1 MIFGSMMGTL
11 HNNLQNMLD
20 IQRQISTQRKYSRLS
35 DNPSGIARALSLQSS
50 ISANAQFMNSQH
62 DAITMLRFTETALM
76 RANDIVQDI
85 RSLIIQAGNG
95 ALDRPELEAIATQI
109 DALKQGLLDTL
120 NTRVAG
126 RFIFGGTDTTNRP
139 FVMDDNG
146 RIRYVGSDERIRFK
160 IEDGLLG
167 DVSFTGRDIMPND
180 FRSYFVCSHFVPLDW
195 EWFGREEKVQIMVG
209 NRTLSIFI
217 PEEWID
223 EVVTGTTKPSDN
235 NHFRDPDE
243 VRGISLDDLAML
255 VNRSLREQGA
265 DMLVTASVQK
275 DFSANQQRLIFR
287 SNTGEHISVTSWPT
301 TDPQFIPQSIAGL
314 PMNNPDLRAPGHW
327 NQTMLVGNQGVN
339 FAALANGG
347 TLTVAVGDPPVAAP
361 VISFPSS
368 PANITEMGG
377 PGGLIAFLNANLPAG
392 VTAQEQNGNL
402 ALISDSGENLRVDG
416 PAAAAL
422 FGSITA
428 SHTPQYSGL
437 MGSANTLGWGRD
449 NLEKAINI
457 VIRDPN
463 DSTIIIAEE
472 IFFLD
477 DFANIT
483 GLVNEI
489 NRVMPTS
496 SGDLPF
502 ASIVSGRIVMQ
513 SSKGH
518 VEVTDNV
525 GTTARPPQTG
535 GPTRPLTGPTTGGG
549 VAQLFGQDHAGP
561 DGIRSTTS
569 SLSLQVGQGNQIR
582 IFINEGDDLRRI
594 AERVNAIEGIYAR
607 TSADG
612 RQLVFVAQRIGP
624 SSSTNELN
632 FPPLTI
638 RGEGMGKSLFSFNYS
653 VNSSTNIQQGLIA
666 SSPQNRPIDNNHIGV
681 FSYLNMETAMQ
692 SRAFKTGETLTVTEP
707 LHWRVMNGTGRVTE
721 IRLNPGEY
729 TMAELAE
736 RLRNAG
742 AGWLDVMLETF
753 DEQTGMGT
761 SANRVDASS
770 RLVIRSAD
778 GSPVSIMDMNNQR
791 YAEIMGLSTALRT
804 DGSTGVT
811 NIRFPSAAC
820 LDNNTPAM
828 VRVQMTCG
836 RTFDVRLARRDVVDS
851 ATGFVDRVKVMDQI
865 VRQVNAQAGREI
877 MRLVIP
883 VDNNGR
889 RLENAASMVAVTGEP
904 FSVVDLPIIDPR
916 WSNTHSGGIAAQ
928 MGIHGGLTS
937 IPTMMDT
944 QTIAQAGGQSGTIR
958 FETLGRSVEI
968 DVSESDT
975 VQNIMDRLRSQAG
988 DWLYVNYFDADISN
1002 SGNFPIISIA
1012 ARDGSPVNVVDVQG
1026 RVAQD
1031 QLLLNTG
1038 IQGTYQLVNPDG
1050 SPIWSI
1056 PIEPTEPPGDP
1067 LTFSITVDGF
1077 THTIDLRAMRDINGN
1092 GVLDAHDLVATI
1104 NARMQAF
1111 DVVAEI
1117 NKDGFLVLWSPRG
1130 YSVTIGGT
1138 TLPSDVSTFFTHGFS
1153 TGGSPGAPPV
1163 PPTLSSL
1170 YSTAYRGGY
1179 RLEGSNIPGHANF
1192 NRDAP
1197 GVFTQNTV
1205 VRSGSNQT
1213 QQNFFG
1219 VLGDISAAIRA
1230 ENRSG
1235 LANSL
1240 LPLVDRFMDNLLRVM
1255 STGGALETRY
1265 GGNISRMRLND
1276 IAMTEA
1282 HDEIVGVDLSE
1293 LTTQF
1298 MMAQNI
1304 YQASLAM
1311 MAQIVQPTLLNFL
1324 R

>member
-11 HNNLQNMLD
+11 HSNLQNMLD
-20 IQRQISTQRKYSRLS
+20 IQRQISTQKKYHRLS

-50 ISANAQFMNSQH
+50 IAANAQFMNSQS

-85 RSLIIQAGNG
+85 RALVIQAGNG
-95 ALDRPELEAIATQI
+95 ALDRTELEAIATQI

-126 RFIFGGTDTTNRP
+126 RFIFGGTDTTTRP
-139 FVMDDNG
+139 FVMDENG

-167 DVSFTGRDIMPND
+167 DVSFTGRDIMPNE

-223 EVVTGTTKPSDN
+223 EVATGNTKPSDN
-235 NHFRDPDE
+235 NHFRDPEE

-265 DMLVTASVQK
+265 DMLVTATVEK
-275 DFSANQQRLIFR
+275 DFAANRQRLIFR

-314 PMNNPDLRAPGHW
+314 PMNNPDLRQPGHW
-327 NQTMLVGNQGVN
+327 NQTMLAGNHSVN
-339 FAALANGG
+339 FAALSNGG
-347 TLTVAVGDPPVAAP
+347 TLTVALGTPPVSAP
-361 VISFPSS
+361 VISFPAS
-368 PANITEMGG
+368 PGNITDMA
-377 PGGLIAFLNANLPAG
+377 GLLDFLNGIPAGTGPLPSG
-392 VTAQEQNGNL
+392 VTAKELNGNL
-402 ALISDSGENLRVDG
+402 ALVSASGENIRVDG
-416 PAAAAL
+416 SAATAL

-437 MGSANTLGWGRD
+437 MGSANTLGWSRD
-449 NLEKAINI
+449 NLEKAINV

-463 DSTIIIAEE
+463 DPTIIIAEE

-496 SGDLPF
+496 AGDMPF

-513 SSKGH
+513 SSMGN
-518 VEVTDNV
+518 VEVTDNI
-525 GTTARPPQTG
+525 GTAVRPPQSG
-535 GPTRPLTGPTTGGG
+535 GPTRPLVGPTTGGG
-549 VAQLFGQDHAGP
+549 TAQLFGQDYAS
-561 DGIRSTTS
+561 GISSTTS
-569 SLSLQVGQGNQIR
+569 SLTLQIAQGNQIR
-582 IFINEGDDLRRI
+582 IFMNEGDDLRQI

-632 FPPLTI
+632 FPPLVI
-638 RGEGMGKSLFSFNYS
+638 RGEGMAKALFNFNYS
-653 VNSSTNIQQGLIA
+653 VNASTNIQQGLIV
-666 SSPQNRPIDNNHIGV
+666 SSPQNRPIDHNHIGV

-692 SRAFKTGETLTVTEP
+692 SRAFRQGETLTVTEP

-742 AGWLDVMLETF
+742 AGWLEVMLESF
-753 DEQTGMGT
+753 DDETGMGT
-761 SANRVDASS
+761 STNRVDASS
-770 RLVIRSAD
+770 RLVIRSMD

-791 YAEIMGLSTALRT
+791 YAEVMGLSTALRT

-836 RTFDVRLARRDVVDS
+836 RTFDVRLARRDVVD
-851 ATGFVDRVKVMDQI
+851 ATTGFVDRVKVMDQI
-865 VRQVNAQAGREI
+865 VRQVNSQAEREI

-904 FSVVDLPIIDPR
+904 FSVVDLPILDPR
-916 WSNTHSGGIAAQ
+916 WSSTHSGGIAAQ

-937 IPTMMDT
+937 IATMMDN
-944 QTIAQAGGQSGTIR
+944 QTIADVGGQSGTIR
-958 FETLGRSVEI
+958 FETLGGSVEI
-968 DVSESDT
+968 DVSEGDT

-988 DWLYVNYFDADISN
+988 DWLYVNYFDADMSN
-1002 SGNFPIISIA
+1002 TGNFPIISIA
-1012 ARDGSPVNVVDVQG
+1012 ARDGSPVNVIDVRG

-1038 IQGTYQLVNPDG
+1038 IQGTHPLANPDG

-1056 PIEPTEPPGDP
+1056 PIEPTEPPGEP

-1111 DVVAEI
+1111 DVMAEI
-1117 NKDGFLVLWSPRG
+1117 NRDGFLVLWSPRG
-1130 YSVTIGGT
+1130 YSVTVGGT

-1153 TGGSPGAPPV
+1153 TGGSPGAPP
-1163 PPTLSSL
+1163 TLSSSA
-1170 YSTAYRGGY
+1170 STAYRGGY
-1179 RLEGSNIPGHANF
+1179 RLEGSNIPGHQNF

-1205 VRSGSNQT
+1205 VRSGSNQM

-1230 ENRSG
+1230 ENRNG
-1235 LANSL
+1235 LSDSL
-1240 LPLVDRFMDNLLRVM
+1240 LPLIDRFMDNLLKMM

-1293 LTTQF
+1293 LSTQF